1 MNQTRK
7 LVYLALIICLQ
18 VILNQFLGLT
28 LPTMRFSFT
37 FLAMALAGYLYGWKF
52 SMLAAIIGD
61 LIGIWLF
68 PKGPFF
74 IGFTIAS
81 AASGLFYGLLYDK
94 KNLLKWSIIAN
105 VLVNVIAHLLINSYS
120 LTFITSAP
128 LSAFIVPRL
137 IKMLIELPFNI
148 YLTYVFLKLPFVQK
162 LKLRFQS

>member
-74 IGFTIAS
+74 IGFTIA
-81 AASGLFYGLLYDK
+81 
-94 KNLLKWSIIAN
+94 N

-120 LTFITSAP
+120 LTFITKAP
-128 LSAFIVPRL
+128 ISAFIMPRL
-137 IKMLIELPFNI
+137 VKMLIELPINI
-148 YLTYVFLKLPFVQK
+148 YLTYIFLKLPFIQK
-162 LKLRFQS
+162 LKLRFKS